1 MQYGL
6 IGERLGHS
14 YSQRIHEQLAGY
26 GYELRAVA
34 REEIDAFLAAR
45 DFQGLNVT
53 IPYKRTVIPY
63 CDELSPA
70 ARKIGSVNTLVLR
83 DGRLFGDNTD
93 YAGFLCL
100 ARRTGIAFAGKKVLV
115 CGSGGTS
122 LTVRTAARDS
132 GAREVV
138 VLSRSG
144 EENYQNAPLRHADAE
159 ILVNTTPLG
168 MFPNLGGKAV
178 RLSDFPRLEGVLDV
192 VYNPLRTAL
201 ILEAR
206 ERGIRCAGGLAMLV
220 AQAKYSA
227 EQFAGHPI
235 PDGRIDEIEHSL
247 RRELSNLVLIGM
259 PGSGKTTLGWAC
271 AGALGREF
279 VDADELIVQRVGR
292 PIPEIFAQQGE
303 KGFRQLES
311 ECLASLALRT
321 GLVIAT
327 GGGAVLRR
335 ENVAALRAN
344 GTLIRLLRPLGE
356 LPVEGRPLSQGSPLE
371 KLAEEREPFYAAACD
386 CAVENQGSIETVRDR
401 ILEAWNEILS
411 HERSEH

>member
-1 MQYGL
+1 
-6 IGERLGHS
+6 
-14 YSQRIHEQLAGY
+14 
-26 GYELRAVA
+26 
-34 REEIDAFLAAR
+34 
-45 DFQGLNVT
+45 
-53 IPYKRTVIPY
+53 
-63 CDELSPA
+63 
-70 ARKIGSVNTLVLR
+70 
-83 DGRLFGDNTD
+83 
-93 YAGFLCL
+93 
-100 ARRTGIAFAGKKVLV
+100 
-115 CGSGGTS
+115 
-122 LTVRTAARDS
+122 
-132 GAREVV
+132 
-138 VLSRSG
+138 
-144 EENYQNAPLRHADAE
+144 
-159 ILVNTTPLG
+159 

-178 RLSDFPRLEGVLDV
+178 SLSDFPQLEGVLDV

-235 PDGRIDEIEHSL
+235 PDGRIDEIERGL

-259 PGSGKTTLGWAC
+259 PGSGKTTLGRAC

-279 VDADELIVQRVGR
+279 VDADALIVQRAGR

-303 KGFRQLES
+303 AGFRQLES

-327 GGGAVLRR
+327 GGGAVLCR

-371 KLAEEREPFYAAACD
+371 KLAKEREPFYATACD
-386 CAVENQGSIETVRDR
+386 HAVENQGSIETVRDR
-401 ILEAWNEILS
+401 ILEAWNEVLS